1 MSEKKKIVSI
11 EDRIP
16 KLKQARK
23 KKANRR
29 LIFYLS
35 IFFVLISIIVYLQ
48 SPLSNIHRL
57 EVEGN
62 DFLPDDTII
71 QSSGLTTSD
80 NMWRIDK
87 DKVIKRIQKNEEVEK
102 VSISRGFPA
111 TVTIN
116 VTELGRVGYLQL
128 DGSYRAL
135 LTNGSISEKKWDQ
148 PKSDAPILYGFSDD
162 EYLDEM
168 AEELDQLPDSIT
180 RLISEIY
187 YKPTEDNPY
196 VIQLFMNDGREV
208 QGTIR
213 TFATNMEAY
222 PSIAAQLDPEVDGVL
237 HMGVGTYFEPSGK
250 KDEDKDKET
259 EEGQ

>member
-135 LTNGSISEKKWDQ
+135 LTNGSISEKSGTSQNPMPRFFMVFRMMNIWMRWQ
-148 PKSDAPILYGFSDD
+148 RS
-162 EYLDEM
+162 
-168 AEELDQLPDSIT
+168 
-180 RLISEIY
+180 LISCQIRS
-187 YKPTEDNPY
+187 PGSFLRFTTSLP
-196 VIQLFMNDGREV
+196 R
-208 QGTIR
+208 TI
-213 TFATNMEAY
+213 
-222 PSIAAQLDPEVDGVL
+222 
-237 HMGVGTYFEPSGK
+237 HMSSSYS
-250 KDEDKDKET
+250 
-259 EEGQ
+259 

>member
-35 IFFVLISIIVYLQ
+35 IFFVLIFIIVYLQ

-62 DFLPDDTII
+62 EFLPKETII

-87 DKVIKRIQKNEEVEK
+87 DEAIKRIEENEEVEK

-111 TVTIN
+111 TVTIK
-116 VTELGRVGYLQL
+116 VTELGRVGYLQQ
-128 DGSYRAL
+128 DNSYRAL

-148 PKSDAPILYGFSDD
+148 PNSDAPTLYGFSDD
-162 EYLDEM
+162 KYLKEL
-168 AEELDQLPDSIT
+168 AEELGQLPASIT
-180 RLISEIY
+180 GLISEIH
-187 YKPTEDNPY
+187 YKPTEDNQF

-222 PSIAAQLDPEVDGVL
+222 PSIAAQLDPDVDGVL
-237 HMGVGTYFEPSGK
+237 HMGVGTYFEPAEK
-250 KDEDKDKET
+250 EKEDSEQ